1 MSTICGESNYVYYVE
16 VIMCLLYVEE
26 VMMSTICGESNY
38 VYYVEK
44 VIMSTMWRK

>member
-1 MSTICGESNYVYYVE
+1 MSTMWRTNYVYYAE
-16 VIMCLLYVEE
+16 KVIICLL
-26 VMMSTICGESNY
+26 CGVSNY